1 MFEFGVRRE
10 GHLRISAVLKS
21 RLLPLRETLLS
32 SCAFE
37 KGASEFLWFGVSKLI
52 NTQQR
57 VRGLYLVY
65 LGQSV
70 AIPHFT
76 QLLVKG
82 CGPGCGVCVRLQA
95 HAGD

>member
-32 SCAFE
+32 SYASE
-37 KGASEFLWFGVSKLI
+37 KRASEFLCFGVSKLI

-57 VRGLYLVY
+57 VRGLYLIY